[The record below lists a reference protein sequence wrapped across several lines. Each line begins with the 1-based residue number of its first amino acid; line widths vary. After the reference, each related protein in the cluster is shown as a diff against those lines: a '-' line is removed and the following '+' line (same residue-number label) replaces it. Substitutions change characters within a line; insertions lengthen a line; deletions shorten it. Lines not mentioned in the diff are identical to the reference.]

1 MVINPENVFQILANR
16 ELIQESQYQQAVQ
29 IKPQHVS
36 LKVRISKYSKSKLQ
50 TRIYINLI
58 NIQHINQIIDHF
70 YCVNFR

>member
-58 NIQHINQIIDHF
+58 TIQHINQIIDYF

>member
-36 LKVRISKYSKSKLQ
+36 LKVRISKYSVSKIK
-50 TRIYINLI
+50 TRIYINLLMKNEI
-58 NIQHINQIIDHF
+58 DQIIDYF

>member
-58 NIQHINQIIDHF
+58 IIKQINQIID
-70 YCVNFR
+70 YLYRVNFR

>member
-36 LKVRISKYSKSKLQ
+36 LKVRISKYSKSKDQ
-50 TRIYINLI
+50 TWIYINL
-58 NIQHINQIIDHF
+58 F
-70 YCVNFR
+70 